1 MWQIMWLLNLM
12 PDWFYHLIVIVSILG
27 LIVASVLKFVPFV
40 STYRLPIQ
48 VISALLLVFGVWM
61 EGGIVN
67 EAKWEARVRELE
79 DKVKIAEEKS
89 KEKNVEIQEKVITQT
104 KVVKEKGRDIIKYI
118 DRLVDKEIIK
128 EVQGPERVRR
138 EEVIKYVENCPV
150 PKDIIDVHNAAA
162 TLNKAAEA
170 KK

>member
-67 EAKWEARVRELE
+67 EAKWEARVQELE
-79 DKVKIAEEKS
+79 EKVKIAEEKS
-89 KEKNVEIQEKVITQT
+89 TEKNVEIQERVVTQT
-104 KVVKEKGRDIIKYI
+104 KVVREKGRDIIQYI
-118 DRLVDKEIIK
+118 DREVVKKEEIVKFI
-128 EVQGPERVRR
+128 
-138 EEVIKYVENCPV
+138 ENCPI
-150 PKDIIDVHNAAA
+150 PKDIIDAHNAAA
-162 TLNKAAEA
+162 TLNKAIEA

>member
-1 MWQIMWLLNLM
+1 MWQIMWMLSLL
-12 PDWFYHLIVIVSILG
+12 PDWFYHLIVIFSLLA
-27 LIVASVLKFVPFV
+27 LIVASVFKFIP
-40 STYRLPIQ
+40 YRLPVQ
-48 VISALLLVFGVWM
+48 VFGALLLLFGVWM

-104 KVVKEKGRDIIKYI
+104 KVVKEKGKDIIQFI
-118 DRLVDKEIIK
+118 DREIVK
-128 EVQGPERVRR
+128 K

-150 PKDIIDVHNAAA
+150 PKDIIDAHNAAA
-162 TLNKAAEA
+162 TLNKATEV

>member
-12 PDWFYHLIVIVSILG
+12 PDWFYHLIVILSILG

-48 VISALLLVFGVWM
+48 VISVLLLVFGVWM

-67 EAKWEARVRELE
+67 EAKWEARVKELE
-79 DKVKIAEEKS
+79 EKVKIAEEKS
-89 KEKNVEIQEKVITQT
+89 TEKNVEIQERVVTQT
-104 KVVKEKGRDIIKYI
+104 KVVREKGRDIIQYI
-118 DRLVDKEIIK
+118 DREVVKKEEIVKFI
-128 EVQGPERVRR
+128 
-138 EEVIKYVENCPV
+138 ENCPI
-150 PKDIIDVHNAAA
+150 PKDIIDAHNAAA
-162 TLNKAAEA
+162 TLNRAAEA

>member
-104 KVVKEKGRDIIKYI
+104 KVVKEKGRDIIQYI
-118 DRLVDKEIIK
+118 DREVVKKEEIVKFI
-128 EVQGPERVRR
+128 
-138 EEVIKYVENCPV
+138 ENCPI
-150 PKDIIDVHNAAA
+150 PKDIIDAHNAAA
-162 TLNKAAEA
+162 TLNKAIEI

>member
-67 EAKWEARVRELE
+67 EAKWEARVKELE
-79 DKVKIAEEKS
+79 EKVKIAEEKS
-89 KEKNVEIQEKVITQT
+89 TEKNVEIQERVVTQT
-104 KVVKEKGRDIIKYI
+104 KVVKEKGRDIIQYI
-118 DRLVDKEIIK
+118 DREIVKKEEIVK
-128 EVQGPERVRR
+128 F
-138 EEVIKYVENCPV
+138 VENCPI
-150 PKDIIDVHNAAA
+150 PKDIIDAHNAAA
-162 TLNKAAEA
+162 TLNRAAEA

>member
-12 PDWFYHLIVIVSILG
+12 PDWFYHLIVILSILG

-48 VISALLLVFGVWM
+48 VISVLLLVFGVWM

-67 EAKWEARVRELE
+67 EAKWEARVKELE
-79 DKVKIAEEKS
+79 HKVKIAEEKS
-89 KEKNVEIQEKVITQT
+89 TEKNVEIQERVVTQT
-104 KVVKEKGRDIIKYI
+104 KVVREKGRDIIQYI
-118 DRLVDKEIIK
+118 DR
-128 EVQGPERVRR
+128 EVVKK
-138 EEVIKYVENCPV
+138 EEVVKFIENCPI
-150 PKDIIDVHNAAA
+150 PKDIIDAHNAAA
-162 TLNKAAEA
+162 TLNKAIEA

>member
-67 EAKWEARVRELE
+67 EAKWEARVKELE
-79 DKVKIAEEKS
+79 EKVKIAEEKS
-89 KEKNVEIQEKVITQT
+89 TEKNVEIQERVVTQT
-104 KVVKEKGRDIIKYI
+104 KVVKEKGRDIIQYI
-118 DRLVDKEIIK
+118 DR
-128 EVQGPERVRR
+128 EVVKK
-138 EEVIKYVENCPV
+138 EEVVKFIENCPI
-150 PKDIIDVHNAAA
+150 PKDIIDAHNAAA
-162 TLNKAAEA
+162 TLNKAIEI

>member
-67 EAKWEARVRELE
+67 EAKWEARVKELE
-79 DKVKIAEEKS
+79 EKVKIAEEKS
-89 KEKNVEIQEKVITQT
+89 TEKNVEIQEKVITQT
-104 KVVKEKGRDIIKYI
+104 KVVKEKGRDIIQYI
-118 DRLVDKEIIK
+118 DREIVKKEEIVK
-128 EVQGPERVRR
+128 F
-138 EEVIKYVENCPV
+138 VENCPI
-150 PKDIIDVHNAAA
+150 PKDIIDAHNAAA
-162 TLNKAAEA
+162 TLNRAAEA

>member
-12 PDWFYHLIVIVSILG
+12 PDWFYHLIVILSILG

-48 VISALLLVFGVWM
+48 VISVLLLVFGVWM

-67 EAKWEARVRELE
+67 EAKWEARVKELE
-79 DKVKIAEEKS
+79 EKVKIAEEKS
-89 KEKNVEIQEKVITQT
+89 TEKNVEIQERVVTQT
-104 KVVKEKGRDIIKYI
+104 KVVREKGRDIIQYI
-118 DRLVDKEIIK
+118 DREVVKKEEIVKFI
-128 EVQGPERVRR
+128 
-138 EEVIKYVENCPV
+138 ENCPI
-150 PKDIIDVHNAAA
+150 PKDIIDAHNAAA
-162 TLNKAAEA
+162 TLNKAIEV

>member
-1 MWQIMWLLNLM
+1 MWQIMWLLSLL
-12 PDWFYHLIVIVSILG
+12 PDWFYHLVVIF
-27 LIVASVLKFVPFV
+27 SVLALVVTTVFKFIP
-40 STYRLPIQ
+40 YRLPIQ
-48 VISALLLVFGVWM
+48 VFGALLLLFGVWM

-89 KEKNVEIQEKVITQT
+89 KEKNVEIQEKVVTQT
-104 KVVKEKGRDIIKYI
+104 KVVKEKGKDIIQFI
-118 DRLVDKEIIK
+118 DR
-128 EVQGPERVRR
+128 EVVKK

-150 PKDIIDVHNAAA
+150 PKDIIDAHNAAA
-162 TLNKAAEA
+162 TLNKATEV

>member
-1 MWQIMWLLNLM
+1 
-12 PDWFYHLIVIVSILG
+12 

-67 EAKWEARVRELE
+67 EAKWEARVKELE
-79 DKVKIAEEKS
+79 EKVKIAEEKS
-89 KEKNVEIQEKVITQT
+89 TEKNVEIQERVVTQT
-104 KVVKEKGRDIIKYI
+104 KVVKEKGRDIIQYI
-118 DRLVDKEIIK
+118 DREVVKKEEIVKFI
-128 EVQGPERVRR
+128 
-138 EEVIKYVENCPV
+138 ENCPI
-150 PKDIIDVHNAAA
+150 PKDIIDAHNAAA
-162 TLNKAAEA
+162 TLNKAIEI

>member
-12 PDWFYHLIVIVSILG
+12 PDWFYHLIVILSILG
-27 LIVASVLKFVPFV
+27 LTVASVLKFVPFV

-104 KVVKEKGRDIIKYI
+104 KVVKEKGRDIIQYI
-118 DRLVDKEIIK
+118 DREIVKKEEIVK
-128 EVQGPERVRR
+128 F
-138 EEVIKYVENCPV
+138 VENCPI
-150 PKDIIDVHNAAA
+150 PKDIIDAHNAAA
-162 TLNKAAEA
+162 TLNRAAEA

>member
-104 KVVKEKGRDIIKYI
+104 KVVKEKGRDIIQYI
-118 DRLVDKEIIK
+118 DREIVKKEEIVK
-128 EVQGPERVRR
+128 F
-138 EEVIKYVENCPV
+138 VENCPI
-150 PKDIIDVHNAAA
+150 PKDIIDAHNAAA

>member
-89 KEKNVEIQEKVITQT
+89 KEKNVEIQERVVTQT
-104 KVVKEKGRDIIKYI
+104 KVVKEKGRDIIQYI
-118 DRLVDKEIIK
+118 DREIVKKEEIVK
-128 EVQGPERVRR
+128 F
-138 EEVIKYVENCPV
+138 VENCPI
-150 PKDIIDVHNAAA
+150 PKDIIDAHNAAA
-162 TLNKAAEA
+162 TLNRAAEA

>member
-1 MWQIMWLLNLM
+1 MWQIMWMLSLL
-12 PDWFYHLIVIVSILG
+12 PDWFYHLIVIFSLLA
-27 LIVASVLKFVPFV
+27 LIVVSVFKFIP
-40 STYRLPIQ
+40 YRLPIQ
-48 VISALLLVFGVWM
+48 VFGALLLLFGIWM

-79 DKVKIAEEKS
+79 EKVKIAEEKS

-104 KVVKEKGRDIIKYI
+104 KVVKEKGKDIIQFI
-118 DRLVDKEIIK
+118 DR
-128 EVQGPERVRR
+128 EVVKK

-150 PKDIIDVHNAAA
+150 PKDIIDAHNAAA
-162 TLNKAAEA
+162 TLNKATEV

>member
-1 MWQIMWLLNLM
+1 MWQIMWMFNLM
-12 PDWFYHLIVIVSILG
+12 PDWFYHLIVILSILG

-48 VISALLLVFGVWM
+48 VISVLLLVFGVWM

-67 EAKWEARVRELE
+67 EAKWEARVKELE
-79 DKVKIAEEKS
+79 EKVKIAEEKS
-89 KEKNVEIQEKVITQT
+89 TEKNVEIQERVVTQT
-104 KVVKEKGRDIIKYI
+104 KVVREKGRDIIQYI
-118 DRLVDKEIIK
+118 DREVVKKEEIVKFI
-128 EVQGPERVRR
+128 
-138 EEVIKYVENCPV
+138 ENCPI
-150 PKDIIDVHNAAA
+150 PKDIIDAHNAAA

>member
-1 MWQIMWLLNLM
+1 MWQIMWMFNLM
-12 PDWFYHLIVIVSILG
+12 PDWFYHLIVILSILG

-48 VISALLLVFGVWM
+48 VISVLLLVFGVWM

-67 EAKWEARVRELE
+67 EAKWEARVKELE

-89 KEKNVEIQEKVITQT
+89 TEKNVEIQEKVITQT
-104 KVVKEKGRDIIKYI
+104 KVVKEKGRDIIQYI
-118 DRLVDKEIIK
+118 DR
-128 EVQGPERVRR
+128 EVVKK
-138 EEVIKYVENCPV
+138 EEVVKFIENCPI
-150 PKDIIDVHNAAA
+150 PKDIIDAHNAAA
-162 TLNKAAEA
+162 TLNKAIEA

>member
-12 PDWFYHLIVIVSILG
+12 PDWFYHLIVILSILG

-48 VISALLLVFGVWM
+48 VISVLLLVFGVWM

-67 EAKWEARVRELE
+67 EAKWEARVKELE
-79 DKVKIAEEKS
+79 EKVKIAEEKS
-89 KEKNVEIQEKVITQT
+89 TEKNVEIQERVVTQT
-104 KVVKEKGRDIIKYI
+104 KVVKEKGRDIIQYI
-118 DRLVDKEIIK
+118 DREVVKKEEIVKFI
-128 EVQGPERVRR
+128 
-138 EEVIKYVENCPV
+138 ENCPI
-150 PKDIIDVHNAAA
+150 PKDIIDAHNAAA
-162 TLNKAAEA
+162 TLNKATEA